1 MVWFLPGPRWFGLVL
16 TWSRMVWFGSDLV
29 EDGLVWA
36 EEAPL
41 EHLLLA
47 VGVRHRVADVEHL
60 PTKLF
65 NQ

>member
-1 MVWFLPGPRWFGLVL
+1 
-16 TWSRMVWFGSDLV
+16 MVWFGSDLV